1 MILFNNKDILIGGR
15 PFFFNEWLN
24 KGIRTI
30 MHLLDTNGDFLSF
43 EDFKSKYSLKK
54 TNFLHYYQVTSAISN
69 HLLAKAKNTKLSF
82 GDHANLNFDLANF
95 PLDDNT
101 SIDLYKIKSKQFYWL
116 LINKMYTNS
125 PAGPTRWTKS
135 INPVNLTWKEIFL
148 SGRKSCKE
156 NKLREFNFKFIHR
169 IIVTRK
175 ELYRFKIKDDGNCI
189 YCGEA
194 DSIYHSFI
202 NCQFTRSFYQKVLQW
217 FNTTHNSTFSLTTE
231 EFLFGI
237 PTASTTLRKKIN
249 YTIIFLRYY
258 IYKRKLQND
267 SLLLPDFINKIF
279 YKYKIEKLM

>member
-1 MILFNNKDILIGGR
+1 MILFNNKDILIGGK
-15 PFFFNEWLN
+15 PFLFKEWLN

-30 MHLLDTNGDFLSF
+30 MHLLDINGDFLSF

-95 PLDDNT
+95 P
-101 SIDLYKIKSKQFYWL
+101 
-116 LINKMYTNS
+116 
-125 PAGPTRWTKS
+125 
-135 INPVNLTWKEIFL
+135 WKDIFL
-148 SGRKSCKE
+148 LGRRSYKE

-169 IIVTRK
+169 IIITRK

-194 DSIYHSFI
+194 DSIDHSFI

-217 FNTTHNSTFSLTTE
+217 FNATHNSTFTLTTE

-237 PTASTTLRKKIN
+237 PTAPTTLLKKMN
-249 YTIIFLRYY
+249 YTIMFLHYY
-258 IYKRKLQND
+258 FQILLIKL
-267 SLLLPDFINKIF
+267 SINTK
-279 YKYKIEKLM
+279 